1 MAAGRNGGF
10 IPLPWHPFASCND
23 SGPHECSVS
32 IEESGQEIYDG
43 VSENNA
49 KMPQWSSGMI
59 PALGFSKLQ
68 EVPDSIS
75 G

>member
-1 MAAGRNGGF
+1 M
-10 IPLPWHPFASCND
+10 L
-23 SGPHECSVS
+23 E
-32 IEESGQEIYDG
+32 
-43 VSENNA
+43 
-49 KMPQWSSGMI
+49 MPQWSSGMI